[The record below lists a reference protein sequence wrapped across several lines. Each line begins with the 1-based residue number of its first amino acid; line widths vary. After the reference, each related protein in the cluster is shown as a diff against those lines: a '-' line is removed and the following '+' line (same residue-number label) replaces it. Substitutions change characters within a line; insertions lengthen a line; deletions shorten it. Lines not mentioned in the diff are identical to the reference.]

1 MKTKQRK
8 TLGFILLF
16 ISILLTMQACRSIE
30 PTPPPLPEPIIEKP
44 VRKEFSFIAVGDN
57 LIHYPIYEYAKK
69 IGGDHYDFHSSY
81 EAMESVIQKADIAF
95 LNQEVTVAGE
105 EYKISS
111 YPLFNSPKELAAD
124 MAYLGIDVV
133 NQASNHA
140 LDSGLQA
147 LIDSWK
153 LWDSL
158 KVRVV
163 GFFSEERGPIQIIER
178 DDVRFAFLGYNY
190 GLNGF
195 EVEDWQEFGM
205 TFLEEEEQ
213 ILSDVRLAKTLADFV
228 IVSFHWGD
236 EYSTQPNEQQQ
247 NLARILANENVDLI
261 IGHHPHV
268 IQPVEIL
275 TRQDGKSM
283 PVFYS
288 LGNFISN
295 QLDTINLLGGMAY
308 LRFIIDGDVTSVE
321 SPQLIPLVTHYDSNF
336 QATRVL
342 FLRDYTDVLAAT
354 HGIHDYGIP
363 FSKEILTSIFED
375 IIPET
380 FRGTPPQ
387 TLD

>member
-1 MKTKQRK
+1 MKKEPRK
-8 TLGFILLF
+8 TLWFAAFFITMLLF
-16 ISILLTMQACRSIE
+16 LQGCAPKE
-30 PTPPPLPEPIIEKP
+30 PIPSPVPEPVVEEPIH
-44 VRKEFSFIAVGDN
+44 KEFTFVAVGDN
-57 LIHYPIYEYAKK
+57 LIHYPIYDYAKK
-69 IGGDHYDFHSSY
+69 MGVDHYDFRSSY
-81 EAMESVIQKADIAF
+81 EAMEEVMQKADIAF

-124 MAYLGIDVV
+124 MAHLGIDVV

-140 LDSGLQA
+140 LDSGLPA
-147 LIDSWK
+147 LVESWK
-153 LWDSL
+153 LWSSL
-158 KVRVV
+158 EVKVV
-163 GFFSEERGPIQIIER
+163 GFFSEDLGPIQIIER
-178 DDVRFAFLGYNY
+178 DEVRFAFLGYNY

-195 EVEDWQEFGM
+195 VMEDWQGYGM
-205 TFLEEEEQ
+205 TFLEDEEK

-236 EYSTQPNEQQQ
+236 EYSTQPNKQQQ
-247 NLARILANENVDLI
+247 NFAKILANENVDLI

-308 LRFIIDGDVTSVE
+308 LRFIIDEDVTSVE

-342 FLRDYTDVLAAT
+342 FLRDYTDVLATT
-354 HGIHDYGIP
+354 HGIHDYGIS
-363 FSKEILTSIFED
+363 FSKEILTAIFEE
-375 IIPET
+375 IIPEA

-387 TLD
+387 SLE